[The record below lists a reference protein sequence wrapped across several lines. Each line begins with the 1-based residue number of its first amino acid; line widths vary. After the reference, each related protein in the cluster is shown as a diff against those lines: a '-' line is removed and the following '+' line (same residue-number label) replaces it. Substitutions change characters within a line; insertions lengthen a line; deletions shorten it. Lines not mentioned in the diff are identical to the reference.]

1 MNLTKSEKLTILA
14 IKLILVLIIFYT
26 YLKLNKINEL
36 FGIVELLVGI
46 LIVGVVDFALITH
59 FIKNKE
65 VTIQYY
71 YPEREIIK
79 FIEINSIDEAKLLTN
94 SVIYATEEETRKNCH
109 LREGEFFWFEIIG
122 CKIIEN
128 GVFLGTVKDIYRYPS
143 SDYLLIETNEKLLK
157 KTKVSTFLIPYVDRY
172 IKNVNIEEKE
182 IFTQNGLL
190 LLESL

>member
-1 MNLTKSEKLTILA
+1 MEKGIAVAKIGRAVGL
-14 IKLILVLIIFYT
+14 KGEMKFYLYT
-26 YLKLNKINEL
+26 
-36 FGIVELLVGI
+36 
-46 LIVGVVDFALITH
+46 DFPEQFKNGARF

-94 SVIYATEEETRKNCH
+94 SVIYATEEETRKNCR